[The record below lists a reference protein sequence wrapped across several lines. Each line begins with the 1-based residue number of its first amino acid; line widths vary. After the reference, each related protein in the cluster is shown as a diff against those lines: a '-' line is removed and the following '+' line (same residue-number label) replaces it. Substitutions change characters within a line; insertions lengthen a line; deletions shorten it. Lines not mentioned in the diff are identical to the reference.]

1 MALRVMMFWLAATL
15 VLADDKVAAFP
26 FAEAG
31 DHVGETVVI
40 EGVISGVGFASGG
53 SVFLNFGG
61 TYPDHLFTIM
71 VPPPIARLSSAE
83 TWEQCTGRAASVR
96 GKVKLY
102 RGKPEIVVTRE
113 EWLTISEKAAP

>member
-1 MALRVMMFWLAATL
+1 MALRVMMFWLAATF

-26 FAEAG
+26 FAEAS
-31 DHVGETVVI
+31 DHVGEIVVI
-40 EGVISGVGFASGG
+40 KGEVSGIGFASGG

-61 TYPDHLFTIM
+61 PYPDHTFTIM
-71 VPPPIARLSSAE
+71 VPPPIARLSSVE
-83 TWEQCTGRAASVR
+83 TWEQCAGRTASVR

-102 RGKPEIVVTRE
+102 RGKPEIVVTRA